1 MNSWVTME
9 VPLLL
14 GAVEEAMR
22 VDDPATDEAVEGA
35 DPSDVVLGRDE
46 ESSG

>member
-1 MNSWVTME
+1 MNSWVTID

-14 GAVEEAMR
+14 GVIEEAMS

-35 DPSDVVLGRDE
+35 EPSDVVVGSDE